1 MTENQLQ
8 TIKQALYDAEIL
20 EVKKL
25 EALPI
30 IEVEHSTNYNKKIN
44 TLLEK
49 ARRGDFSPSNRTRK
63 RRVMLLVAVIVV
75 FALTVTAC
83 TFGEQIK
90 NFCFSKYEKFMRVEV
105 NGEPDNMSFKQYIPT
120 FVPDGYVLEDND
132 VGNGYSRLI
141 FINGSH
147 RIYIDQDKLSSGK
160 LILDTENAEYS
171 EMDIGGKRVYCLKK
185 NNTYTLL
192 WLNNNYQFLVTC
204 HSSIEWNNIESMIN
218 SLGD

>member
-8 TIKQALYDAEIL
+8 TIKQALYDAEML
-20 EVKKL
+20 EIKKL

-44 TLLEK
+44 TLLENAK
-49 ARRGDFSPSNRTRK
+49 RGDFSPSNLTRK

-75 FALTVTAC
+75 FALTVTSCA
-83 TFGEQIK
+83 FGEQIK
-90 NFCFSKYEKFMRVEV
+90 DFCFSIYEKFMRVEV
-105 NGEPDNMSFKQYIPT
+105 NGETDNTSFEQYTPS
-120 FVPDGYVLEDND
+120 FVPDGYVVDDND

-141 FINGSH
+141 FNDGSH
-147 RIYIDQDKLSSGK
+147 RIYIDQYKLSSGNM
-160 LILDTENAEYS
+160 ILDTENAEYS
-171 EMDIGGKRVYCLKK
+171 EMDIGGKIVYCLKK

-218 SLGD
+218 SIGE